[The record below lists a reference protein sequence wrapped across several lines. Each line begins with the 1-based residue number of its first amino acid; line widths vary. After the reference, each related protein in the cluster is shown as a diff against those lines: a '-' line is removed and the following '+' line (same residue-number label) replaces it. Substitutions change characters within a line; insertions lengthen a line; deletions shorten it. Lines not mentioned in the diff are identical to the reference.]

1 MYPFD
6 SDSGFEFKIVNKSM
20 LVGMHSK
27 YNANLPDATSEKRIQ
42 ICARDLLD
50 AELKF
55 YNPRY
60 GSMQKDF
67 HPMRGLVNHMPY
79 DYEMNNKVCITGIFE
94 RNIQLDNFCI
104 KTGYYFTSSCINSG

>member
-1 MYPFD
+1 MKIQLYVLCILLIH
-6 SDSGFEFKIVNKSM
+6 DSGFEFKIVNKSM

-60 GSMQKDF
+60 GIMQKVF
-67 HPMRGLVNHMPY
+67 
-79 DYEMNNKVCITGIFE
+79 
-94 RNIQLDNFCI
+94 IQ
-104 KTGYYFTSSCINSG
+104 

>member
-50 AELKF
+50 AELSFTIRDMDQCK
-55 YNPRY
+55 R
-60 GSMQKDF
+60 
-67 HPMRGLVNHMPY
+67 
-79 DYEMNNKVCITGIFE
+79 IF
-94 RNIQLDNFCI
+94 IQ
-104 KTGYYFTSSCINSG
+104 